1 MSFLSRVNNILL
13 SPVEQAYLAHK
24 EQFSK
29 TKQRYV
35 RYRLRKKLR
44 LIIEDQGCAAAATL
58 QRLEAPTT
66 RAQGYE
72 TERSLLR
79 ERLLKVEERPSS
91 SAWQSEGFVNL
102 RSRDRSPPRALCFC
116 CFSYI
121 PFSCYCCIY

>member
-13 SPVEQAYLAHK
+13 SPVEQAYLADK

-44 LIIEDQGCAAAATL
+44 VIEDQRCAAAATL
-58 QRLEAPTT
+58 QWLSSQQQTSRD
-66 RAQGYE
+66 YV
-72 TERSLLR
+72 TERSLKH
-79 ERLLKVEERPSS
+79 ERLPKEAERPSS

-102 RSRDRSPPRALCFC
+102 RSRVR
-116 CFSYI
+116 
-121 PFSCYCCIY
+121 

>member
-44 LIIEDQGCAAAATL
+44 LIEEQGCAAAATL
-58 QRLEAPTT
+58 QRLSPQEQTS
-66 RAQGYE
+66 GGFG
-72 TERSLLR
+72 TERSLIHEALPK
-79 ERLLKVEERPSS
+79 EAERPSS